1 MQEVK
6 KLIYL
11 ERRGKKMKFGD
22 FSDLAKFYV
31 DRPGY
36 SLDVLNCIQA
46 HIMQQNGVKELTI
59 ADVGAGTG
67 KLTENLVSLKCPVH
81 GYAVDRKSTRLNSS
95 HIHLSR
101 MPSSA

>member
-1 MQEVK
+1 
-6 KLIYL
+6 
-11 ERRGKKMKFGD
+11 MKFGD

-67 KLTENLVSLKCPVH
+67 KLTENLVSLNARFMDMLWSLMMQCVKKESNCS
-81 GYAVDRKSTRLNSS
+81 K
-95 HIHLSR
+95 ILS
-101 MPSSA
+101 